1 MTEIKI
7 DDSTHCHRH
16 WCLQTGVLKYSQDS
30 DSALGTDWAEGTTD
44 QLERGDWR
52 ETCSSADPA
61 SFRTLPRT
69 LPFEYLLYGLSVCLL
84 YLFFFLNRVSCM
96 LALLKTHY
104 IAEGDFE
111 LLSLLISPPS
121 HRYGSPCSIY
131 VMLEIRLVHA
141 KQGPFQPDCSPRLPA
156 WFNDVIVR
164 LFGLGNKSSKM

>member
-1 MTEIKI
+1 MVWVEACTPETILKDHGGFGCLEFTRMPVFNVISSIKKKDVTEIKI

-69 LPFEYLLYGLSVCLL
+69 LPFESLLSGLSVCLL

-131 VMLEIRLVHA
+131 VCI
-141 KQGPFQPDCSPRLPA
+141 
-156 WFNDVIVR
+156 
-164 LFGLGNKSSKM
+164 